1 MAVAPSKLLER
12 PLNRLHCCVLHS
24 RPGQSCTHALL
35 WNIYRNHVSSAKYY
49 SPLLLLPL
57 VLKWRK
63 VSKGTILAIVKNYL
77 QSVSFASC
85 INAFTFYF
93 MCVARRLKGRFVFIY
108 TPYLS
113 CWLASQ
119 LSWWM
124 PPQVLL
130 YFSTGITHAALES
143 LLRQWDLGLVHS
155 RWGQTMVFMLSSLVV
170 LHYQQAQKYS
180 GFWFIKPTP
189 LPVDYP
195 KWSAGKRL
203 RQSLTQFGTYL
214 GIGLALDL
222 GHAIMRRNLMRL
234 RLDTTRFLVG
244 YMGLFQ
250 LMQWLLLRMRLKRR
264 QANAVAAFVSGVSF
278 ALLNRTT
285 LMTFAMVT
293 ASQVIWQQVCTRDPG
308 KEKLLAFLQKIPWA
322 KLLIPCS
329 LAYLVHTFFFHE
341 DILNG
346 LARDFI
352 DCTCDHNGQRLLNLM
367 KLPNENVILTA
378 VNRSPRTS
386 FWF

>member
-1 MAVAPSKLLER
+1 MAKIPAIGIDLGTTYSCVGVWQNSKVEIIANDQGNRTTPSYVAFNDTER
-12 PLNRLHCCVLHS
+12 LI
-24 RPGQSCTHALL
+24 GDA
-35 WNIYRNHVSSAKYY
+35 AKNQ
-49 SPLLLLPL
+49 LPL

-63 VSKGTILAIVKNYL
+63 VSKGTILAIVKNYV

-93 MCVARRLKGRFVFIY
+93 MCVARRLNGRFVFIY

-195 KWSAGKRL
+195 KWSAVKRL

-250 LMQWLLLRMRLKRR
+250 VCFPTPHLKY
-264 QANAVAAFVSGVSF
+264 
-278 ALLNRTT
+278 
-285 LMTFAMVT
+285 
-293 ASQVIWQQVCTRDPG
+293 
-308 KEKLLAFLQKIPWA
+308 E
-322 KLLIPCS
+322 
-329 LAYLVHTFFFHE
+329 
-341 DILNG
+341 
-346 LARDFI
+346 
-352 DCTCDHNGQRLLNLM
+352 
-367 KLPNENVILTA
+367 
-378 VNRSPRTS
+378 
-386 FWF
+386 